1 VRRVIAVLEA
11 AQRSSTEGGAPV
23 VLEDAAS

>member
-11 AQRSSTEGGAPV
+11 AQRSSAMDGTPV
-23 VLEDAAS
+23 VIEGEEM